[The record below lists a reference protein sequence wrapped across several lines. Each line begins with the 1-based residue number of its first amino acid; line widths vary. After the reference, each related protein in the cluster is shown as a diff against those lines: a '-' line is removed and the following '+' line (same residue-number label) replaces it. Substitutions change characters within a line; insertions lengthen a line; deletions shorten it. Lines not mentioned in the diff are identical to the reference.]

1 MRSDLHEIAETQR
14 GRRTIAVGEQVKCRP
29 VVGPAFVATVRRI
42 MAEVET
48 ETVVEFEVIGGRH
61 GVREFRTFAPD
72 RVEPL
77 PKRRTKGKSG
87 DE

>member
-1 MRSDLHEIAETQR
+1 MRADLHEIAETKR

-42 MAEVET
+42 MAEVGT
-48 ETVVEFEVIGGRH
+48 ETVVEFEVVGGRR
-61 GVREFRTFAPD
+61 GGREFRTFAPD

-77 PKRRTKGKSG
+77 PKKRTAKS
-87 DE
+87 DQD

>member
-48 ETVVEFEVIGGRH
+48 EAVGIRVQSGGLLILNRMTP
-61 GVREFRTFAPD
+61 GQEQALR
-72 RVEPL
+72 
-77 PKRRTKGKSG
+77 
-87 DE
+87 